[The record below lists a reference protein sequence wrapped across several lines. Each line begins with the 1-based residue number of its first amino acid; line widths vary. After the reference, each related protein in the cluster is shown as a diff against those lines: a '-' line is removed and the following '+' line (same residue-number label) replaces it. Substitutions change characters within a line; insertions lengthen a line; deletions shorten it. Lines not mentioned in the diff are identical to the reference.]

1 MGDRKIP
8 KGIRSRFVKILITA
22 GGTQEPIDSV
32 RSIKNHATG
41 RLGAMIA
48 EAFHRAPE
56 VSEIHYV
63 CNRRAQHPSG
73 EGLVFHDVGGTL
85 ELEETLRELI
95 RTHRPRVIVHSMAVS
110 DYRVRRV
117 TTLSALALAALG
129 AGGEDPRAVKA
140 AMDQT
145 EDLRQGGKLSSSLED
160 MTLLLEKTPKV
171 IGQLRGLAPGSVL
184 VGFKLLDGVSS
195 EVLLETARQLMVE
208 NSCDFVLAN
217 DMKTV
222 ASPQHCGYLL
232 DAGGGQAYFEG
243 KEQIARGIVE
253 AALRKAGV

>member
-1 MGDRKIP
+1 M
-8 KGIRSRFVKILITA
+8 KILITA

-32 RSIKNHATG
+32 RSITNHATG

-48 EAFHRAPE
+48 EVFHPAPE

-63 CNRRAQHPSG
+63 CPRRAQHPAG
-73 EGLVFHDVGGTL
+73 EKLVFHEVGGTL

-95 RTHRPRVIVHSMAVS
+95 RAHRPRVIVHSMAVS

-117 TTLSALALAALG
+117 TTLSALALAARG
-129 AGGEDPRAVKA
+129 AGGQHPGGVKA

-160 MTLLLEKTPKV
+160 MVLLLEKTPKV
-171 IGQLRGLAPGSVL
+171 IRQLRAQAPEAVL
-184 VGFKLLDGVSS
+184 VGFKLLDGVSQA
-195 EVLLETARQLMVE
+195 ELLETGRRLMAE

-222 ASPQHCGYLL
+222 ASPRHCGYLL

-243 KEQIARGIVE
+243 KEQIARGIAE